1 LRRNDKLNF
10 LAAWHTHLTTHHFF
24 APCPRGLEQP
34 LVEELAELGIAN
46 AQATGGGVSFTGDW
60 NACFT
65 ANRQSRIASRIL
77 WQIAHGKAADEHAVY
92 ALARTVDWPAHFDV
106 ARTIRVA
113 TTSLGATVRS
123 LEFVSLKIKD
133 AVCDVFRDKTGVRP
147 SVDTQRPDIRIQCL
161 LTATECTLYLDCSGE
176 ALFKRGWRHA
186 GEAPLRENLAAG
198 ILRLAGWR
206 PGIPLFDPMCGSGTF
221 LIEAAQWAAGIAPST
236 QHPMATRFLLQA
248 PPEPEIKLPIPHAG
262 EQTKPPL
269 PRAGEDWGEG
279 THPTPHTSIIA
290 GSDVDRAL
298 VREASFNAQR
308 AGLPDD
314 AIEWE
319 TIDARDCDPPCTLAP
334 GQPGIIVI
342 NPPYEE
348 RIQFARAPSAEAFYE
363 FFAANMKHKFK
374 GWTLY
379 ILSADMKLQQKLRLA
394 PERRIPLYNGAL
406 ECRLYKFTLR

>member
-1 LRRNDKLNF
+1 MRPLQ
-10 LAAWHTHLTTHHFF
+10 FF
-24 APCPRGLEQP
+24 APCPRGLEEV
-34 LVEELAELGIAN
+34 LVHELAELGIAG
-46 AQATGGGVSFTGDW
+46 AQPTGGGVAFSGDW
-60 NACFT
+60 QACFA
-65 ANRQSRIASRIL
+65 ANRKSRIASRIL
-77 WQIAHGKAADEHAVY
+77 WQIAHGKATDEHAVY
-92 ALARTVDWPAHFDV
+92 ALARQVDWPAHFEV
-106 ARTIRVA
+106 TRTIRVA
-113 TTSLGATVRS
+113 TTSLGSTVRS
-123 LEFVSLKIKD
+123 IEFVSLKIKD

-198 ILRLAGWR
+198 ILRLAGWQ
-206 PGIPLFDPMCGSGTF
+206 PGMPLFDPMCGSGTF

-248 PPEPEIKLPIPHAG
+248 PPEPDVAQGPAV
-262 EQTKPPL
+262 
-269 PRAGEDWGEG
+269 
-279 THPTPHTSIIA
+279 PTIIA
-290 GSDVDRAL
+290 GSDVDRKL

-308 AGLPDD
+308 AGLADD

-319 TIDARDCDPPCTLAP
+319 TVDARDCDPPCELAP
-334 GQPGIIVI
+334 GQQGIVVI

-348 RIQFARAPSAEAFYE
+348 RIEFARAPSAEAFYE
-363 FFAANMKHKFK
+363 FFAANMKRKFK

-379 ILSADMKLQQKLRLA
+379 ILSADIKLQQKLRLA

>member
-1 LRRNDKLNF
+1 
-10 LAAWHTHLTTHHFF
+10 LTTHKFF
-24 APCPRGLEQP
+24 APCPRGLEEV
-34 LVEELAELGIAN
+34 LVQELAELGIAN
-46 AQATGGGVSFTGDW
+46 AQTTGGGVSFSGGWD
-60 NACFT
+60 ACFT

-92 ALARTVDWPAHFDV
+92 ALARKVDWPAHFEV

-113 TTSLGATVRS
+113 TTSLGSTVRS
-123 LEFVSLKIKD
+123 IEFVSLKIKD
-133 AVCDVFRDKTGVRP
+133 AVCDVFREKTSERP

-161 LTATECTLYLDCSGE
+161 LTASECTLYLDCSGE

-198 ILRLAGWR
+198 ILRLAGWT
-206 PGIPLFDPMCGSGTF
+206 PGTPLFDPMCGSGTF

-236 QHPMATRFLLQA
+236 QHPMATRFFLQA
-248 PPEPEIKLPIPHAG
+248 PPEPEAQRKTPV
-262 EQTKPPL
+262 
-269 PRAGEDWGEG
+269 
-279 THPTPHTSIIA
+279 PTLIA
-290 GSDVDRAL
+290 GSDVDRKV
-298 VREASFNAQR
+298 VREASLNAQR

-319 TIDARDCDPPCTLAP
+319 TIDGRDVDPPCELAP
-334 GQPGIIVI
+334 GQQGIIVI

-348 RIQFARAPSAEAFYE
+348 RIEFARAPSADAFYE
-363 FFAANMKHKFK
+363 FFAANMKRKFK

-394 PERRIPLYNGAL
+394 PERRVPLYNGAL

>member
-1 LRRNDKLNF
+1 MRLK
-10 LAAWHTHLTTHHFF
+10 FF
-24 APCPRGLEQP
+24 APCPRGLEEP
-34 LVEELAELGIAN
+34 LVEELAELGIAP
-46 AQATGGGVSFTGDW
+46 AQATGGGVAFEGDW
-60 NACFT
+60 SACFA
-65 ANRQSRIASRIL
+65 ANRNSRIASRIL
-77 WQIAHGKAADEHAVY
+77 WQIAHGPARSEHDVY
-92 ALARTVDWPAHFDV
+92 ALASTVDWPAHFEV

-113 TTSLGATVRS
+113 TTSLGDTVRS
-123 LEFVSLKIKD
+123 IEFVTLKVKD
-133 AVCDVFRDKTGVRP
+133 AVCDVFRDACGVRP

-161 LTATECTLYLDCSGE
+161 LTESTCTLYLDCSGE

-198 ILRLAGWR
+198 ILRLAGWK
-206 PGIPLFDPMCGSGTF
+206 PGTPLFDPMCGSGTF

-248 PPEPEIKLPIPHAG
+248 PPEPEVFPGA
-262 EQTKPPL
+262 
-269 PRAGEDWGEG
+269 AV
-279 THPTPHTSIIA
+279 PTVIA
-290 GSDVDRAL
+290 GSDVDRKL

-319 TIDARDCDPPCTLAP
+319 TIDARDCDPPCELAP
-334 GQPGIIVI
+334 GQEGIVVM

-348 RIQFARAPSAEAFYE
+348 RIEFMRSSSADAFYE
-363 FFAANMKHKFK
+363 FFAANMKRKFK

-379 ILSADMKLQQKLRLA
+379 ILSADMKLQQKVRLA
-394 PERRIPLYNGAL
+394 PERRTVLYNGAL

>member
-1 LRRNDKLNF
+1 V
-10 LAAWHTHLTTHHFF
+10 TTHHFF
-24 APCPRGLEQP
+24 APCPRGLEQV

-46 AQATGGGVSFTGDW
+46 AQPTGGGVSFNGDW
-60 NACFT
+60 HACFT
-65 ANRQSRIASRIL
+65 ANRNSRIASRIL

-92 ALARTVDWPAHFDV
+92 ALARKIDWPAHFEV

-123 LEFVSLKIKD
+123 IEFVSLKIKD

-248 PPEPEIKLPIPHAG
+248 PPEPEQNSPRPPAG
-262 EQTKPPL
+262 E
-269 PRAGEDWGEG
+269 GWGEG
-279 THPTPHTSIIA
+279 KTSEDTAPTLIA
-290 GSDVDRAL
+290 GSDVDRTL

-319 TIDARDCDPPCTLAP
+319 AIDARDCNPPCTLAP
-334 GQPGIIVI
+334 GQQGIIII

-348 RIQFARAPSAEAFYE
+348 RIEFTRASSADAFYE
-363 FFAANMKHKFK
+363 FFAANMKRKFK